1 MRCTAAPKVT
11 LAIWLNKK
19 SALHAVV
26 LDGDGDTYDRVT
38 RCIKRRRRW
47 RRRRRH
53 NHCNSISQ
61 ERRKLSSFEAKN
73 PSPHSFCSINLADK
87 SRIRVGRLC
96 VLSWRK
102 MSETA
107 AAAQPVKSVVEG
119 DMYIITR
126 IPHFIRGQT
135 KQVPSNQLNAFAELK
150 LTRPGVC
157 LQKNRGPAVECR
169 VSLLFGA
176 GQMES

>member
-38 RCIKRRRRW
+38 RCIKRKKRR

-61 ERRKLSSFEAKN
+61 EKRRKLSSFVAKN

-107 AAAQPVKSVVEG
+107 AAAQPVKSQWWKEICISLHEFRTSYVAKRSK
-119 DMYIITR
+119 YQATSW
-126 IPHFIRGQT
+126 T
-135 KQVPSNQLNAFAELK
+135 PSQ
-150 LTRPGVC
+150 
-157 LQKNRGPAVECR
+157 
-169 VSLLFGA
+169 S
-176 GQMES
+176 